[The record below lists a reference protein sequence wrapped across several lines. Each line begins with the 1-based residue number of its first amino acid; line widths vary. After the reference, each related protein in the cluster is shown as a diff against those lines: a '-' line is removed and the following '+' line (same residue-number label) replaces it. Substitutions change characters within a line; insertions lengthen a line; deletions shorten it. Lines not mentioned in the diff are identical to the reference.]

1 MHKTTQPS
9 RFKAFDTFLL
19 LGSALAPLA
28 LLIYHLVRDRPRGK
42 RWFRGAFS
50 TPFSTALTLD
60 LIFTSLVFSRF
71 AVQEVR
77 AGRAKGPVW
86 LYPLINTCVGI
97 SPAFPL
103 LLLRRRTEASKAEI
117 VRLPR
122 PKPLP

>member
-1 MHKTTQPS
+1 MRHTKPTS
-9 RFKAFDTFLL
+9 RLKAVDGLLL
-19 LGSALAPLA
+19 LGSALAPL
-28 LLIYHLVRDRPRGK
+28 LLFIYYLVRERPQGK
-42 RWFRGAFS
+42 RWFRGGFS

-77 AGRAKGPVW
+77 AGRVKGPVW
-86 LYPLINTCVGI
+86 LYPLINTLVGV

-122 PKPLP
+122 PKPQH